1 MQKQTIDK
9 IEIFVTRS
17 CNEKR
22 GKLKRWP
29 FKENEKP
36 KERERQREK
45 EGKKRKRNTKENRVI
60 FYGSLNLN

>member
-1 MQKQTIDK
+1 MK
-9 IEIFVTRS
+9 
-17 CNEKR
+17 
-22 GKLKRWP
+22 
-29 FKENEKP
+29 KP